1 MNDALFLWDEN
12 GTVIQVYKKSILR
25 ELLREH
31 IRIGRAQALDSV
43 TAHVR
48 FRRLVLKSS
57 DNGVHMEN
65 QEKKRI

>member
-31 IRIGRAQALDSV
+31 IRIGR
-43 TAHVR
+43 R
-48 FRRLVLKSS
+48 W
-57 DNGVHMEN
+57 
-65 QEKKRI
+65 IP